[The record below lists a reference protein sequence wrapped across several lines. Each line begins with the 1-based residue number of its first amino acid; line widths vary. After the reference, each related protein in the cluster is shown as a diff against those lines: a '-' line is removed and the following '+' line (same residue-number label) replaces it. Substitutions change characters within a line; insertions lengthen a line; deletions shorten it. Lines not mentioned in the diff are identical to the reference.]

1 MCEHLKEGVLYRDE
15 VWTGIEY
22 QVAGHMIWEGML
34 TEALAICRAIHD
46 RYHPA
51 KHNPYN
57 EVECGDHYARAL
69 ASWGVFTALAGYE
82 YHGPKGCLAFAPR
95 MTPEHFRSA
104 FTAAQGWGTFEQKR
118 EDNIQKE
125 RIGVR
130 WGRLR
135 LKTLAFTLPDAC
147 KSAKVKVKAAGKR
160 IDATCTLAQARATVT
175 LAHELTL
182 NENEELEIDLTY

>member
-1 MCEHLKEGVLYRDE
+1 MLYRDE

-34 TEALAICRAIHD
+34 TEGLAICRAVHD

-51 KHNPYN
+51 KRNPYN

-82 YHGPKGCLAFAPR
+82 YHGPKGYLAFAPR
-95 MTPEHFRSA
+95 ITPEHFRSA
-104 FTAAQGWGTFEQKR
+104 FTAAEGWGTFKQKR
-118 EDNIQKE
+118 ERHIQKE

-130 WGRLR
+130 WGKLR

-147 KSAKVKVKAAGKR
+147 SSAKAEVKAAGKP
-160 IDATCTLAQARATVT
+160 IDASCTLADGRATVS
-175 LAHELTL
+175 LARELTL
-182 NENEELEIDLTY
+182 NENEELEIDLTP